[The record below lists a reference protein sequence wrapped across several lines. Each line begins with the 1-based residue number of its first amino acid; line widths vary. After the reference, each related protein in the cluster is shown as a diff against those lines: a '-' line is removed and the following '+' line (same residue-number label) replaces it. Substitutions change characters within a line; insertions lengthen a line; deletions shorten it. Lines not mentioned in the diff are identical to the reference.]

1 MCWKA
6 LASRSPL
13 FSASWGLAVPVMTTG
28 ATARPF
34 FLATCVTTSQI
45 CSSTPPRTPT
55 FRGLGSA
62 ENAGPW
68 NIAADASTAPNSVLR
83 TSRVRLTGGVL
94 PCAVRAPRKRVVMME
109 SPLSQCSYER
119 DDSRE
124 GPDGHERILR

>member
-13 FSASWGLAVPVMTTG
+13 FSASLGLAVPVMITG
-28 ATARPF
+28 STARPF
-34 FLATCVTTSQI
+34 FLATWVTTSQI

-55 FRGLGSA
+55 FSGLGSA
-62 ENAGPW
+62 EKAGPW
-68 NIAADASTAPNSVLR
+68 NIAADASTAP
-83 TSRVRLTGGVL
+83 TSAFRKTRVRLTVGDA
-94 PCAVRAPRKRVVMME
+94 PCSDAAARKRVVMME

-124 GPDGHERILR
+124 GPGGHERIL